1 MNKVFFI
8 ADSPRES
15 NSKNSLNIYWQ
26 KGLKKKNDIDI
37 LEYIEKKPKKYRNI
51 YLNFIENLNEK
62 KIDIGREKFKI
73 NHYMTVDGFESF
85 KYTSVYEKC
94 NWSKSFYINE
104 LLKCYAIKELIIKYK
119 PSFININL
127 KNYSPTL
134 KILESILKK
143 YKIDN
148 NLSLKKNSFIF
159 SNKFFFL
166 KILKCLISYSLFILK
181 NYKIKNHRSKTWINF
196 NSDKLFISY
205 LNNEDVENIKKNSEI
220 SSYWGNLSNSIKKNK
235 KISWIYFC
243 TSTGKYFEQFNISKT
258 VFKKNKKFKNQIHIN
273 FYDFLNIKN
282 ILKSISIWFI
292 FLYRLR
298 KIKNLN
304 NFFIDESQKVNNAY
318 YLKKDFILSFY
329 SFDMIQNI
337 LIFLTF
343 REILQKISKKK
354 KCFYLFERAP
364 WEISLIKNLR
374 KFDHGKIY
382 AVGHSTISTWDLR
395 YSKNMKTNSKKAS
408 INEPDYFIVNGSDM
422 MSKVQDMG
430 YNKKRII
437 NAEALRYQYLYKIKK
452 NKVKIKN
459 KKLKALLI
467 LDIDKE
473 IAFKQLKLAEK
484 LVDDFDKI
492 ILKIKM
498 HPTYDI
504 KKFSSNKIRQNFSL
518 KTLKELFSD
527 CHIIISSNITSA
539 NSEAVFLNI
548 PVFCF
553 NDPNNINL
561 SPILDNK
568 LINFFSDYM
577 DLKNL
582 LEKKIY
588 LKKIKDKKKE
598 IFNLDKKNRNWISI
612 I

>member
-1 MNKVFFI
+1 
-8 ADSPRES
+8 
-15 NSKNSLNIYWQ
+15 
-26 KGLKKKNDIDI
+26 
-37 LEYIEKKPKKYRNI
+37 
-51 YLNFIENLNEK
+51 
-62 KIDIGREKFKI
+62 
-73 NHYMTVDGFESF
+73 
-85 KYTSVYEKC
+85 
-94 NWSKSFYINE
+94 
-104 LLKCYAIKELIIKYK
+104 
-119 PSFININL
+119 
-127 KNYSPTL
+127 
-134 KILESILKK
+134 
-143 YKIDN
+143 
-148 NLSLKKNSFIF
+148 
-159 SNKFFFL
+159 
-166 KILKCLISYSLFILK
+166 
-181 NYKIKNHRSKTWINF
+181 
-196 NSDKLFISY
+196 
-205 LNNEDVENIKKNSEI
+205 
-220 SSYWGNLSNSIKKNK
+220 
-235 KISWIYFC
+235 
-243 TSTGKYFEQFNISKT
+243 
-258 VFKKNKKFKNQIHIN
+258 
-273 FYDFLNIKN
+273 
-282 ILKSISIWFI
+282 
-292 FLYRLR
+292 
-298 KIKNLN
+298 
-304 NFFIDESQKVNNAY
+304 
-318 YLKKDFILSFY
+318 
-329 SFDMIQNI
+329 MIQNI

-588 LKKIKDKKKE
+588 LKKIKAKKKE